1 MRAAGGGRDEAA
13 GRADGQGDPGHRDPD
28 AGDAGRALGADGA
41 DALGPGAHAPS
52 EAAGPAPRAPGS
64 RPIQLYPTCGTA
76 GAGAGA
82 GRARPGFVAQPFR
95 SPVEA
100 HVARQ
105 ALARRDQPLP
115 GAVRA
120 ELLVSGSI
128 LSPADRGRPA
138 QLRVSVAAFLEQLS
152 AVVRALQRSG
162 PPVVVKP
169 RPEFGG

>member
-64 RPIQLYPTCGTA
+64 RPIQF
-76 GAGAGA
+76 
-82 GRARPGFVAQPFR
+82 FVAQPFR

-128 LSPADRGRPA
+128 LSVLLTAEDPA